1 MRACVYIF
9 SLWAVNA
16 YCQFTTVGLGTS
28 MGIMGVLQGIG
39 SSAISIGN
47 NAINNLNS
55 AINQRPAI
63 NPNTGLPLG
72 ALSSGGG
79 GMQIN
84 PTTGL
89 PAGGSGGGQ
98 AGVAPPQSLG
108 PARPIVSPTVMPLPS
123 GSLGPMVSTGKGR
136 KFGPV
141 MRMVSM
147 SGFRVLRSPRRTS
160 RSTVKNSAA
169 TLGRGQSSVFK
180 NAYGDVGGRIRAN
193 PARPQTSRV
202 SVSSRAVSSSGGRAL
217 RVSLRLKNQL
227 R

>member
-1 MRACVYIF
+1 
-9 SLWAVNA
+9 
-16 YCQFTTVGLGTS
+16 

-98 AGVAPPQSLG
+98 AGVAPTQSLG
-108 PARPIVSPTVMPLPS
+108 PSRPIVSPTVMPLPS
-123 GSLGPMVSTGKGR
+123 GSLGPMLSTGKGR

-147 SGFRVLRSPRRTS
+147 SGFRVLRSPRRTNGAAAINS
-160 RSTVKNSAA
+160 STTKE
-169 TLGRGQSSVFK
+169 GGQSSILR
-180 NAYGDVGGRIRAN
+180 NAYGDVGGHIRGN
-193 PARPQTSRV
+193 PVRPQSSRV
-202 SVSSRAVSSSGGRAL
+202 SVTRRAVSPSGGRAL
-217 RVSLRLKNQL
+217 RVSLRLRNQI

>member
-108 PARPIVSPTVMPLPS
+108 PSRPIVSPTVMPLPS

-169 TLGRGQSSVFK
+169 TLGRGQS
-180 NAYGDVGGRIRAN
+180 
-193 PARPQTSRV
+193 
-202 SVSSRAVSSSGGRAL
+202 L
-217 RVSLRLKNQL
+217 SLIHI
-227 R
+227 